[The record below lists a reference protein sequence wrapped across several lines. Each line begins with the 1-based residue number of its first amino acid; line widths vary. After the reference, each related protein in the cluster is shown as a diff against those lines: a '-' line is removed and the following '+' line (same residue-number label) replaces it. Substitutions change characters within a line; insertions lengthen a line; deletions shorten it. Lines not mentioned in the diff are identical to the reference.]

1 MPPTSRGVFGSGRN
15 AFRTREKY
23 LILLVLT
30 TFGFFCF
37 GAIFFLPD
45 KGTLAAGDEVSMNKV
60 YRVYKGIQEA
70 GRDFM
75 LPPPPI
81 VDPQSDGANLNFHHG
96 VIDRPDPH
104 RLQDKAKL
112 LAQVELD
119 AQVILYLTFDCVPD

>member
-23 LILLVLT
+23 LILLVLA

-45 KGTLAAGDEVSMNKV
+45 KGSLGAGEEVPSNKV

-70 GRDFM
+70 GRDLILP
-75 LPPPPI
+75 LPPLNE
-81 VDPQSDGANLNFHHG
+81 PQNDGLSRANFHHG

-104 RLQDKAKL
+104 KVEDKAKL

-119 AQVILYLTFDCVPD
+119 AQVIKMIRF